1 VHTCSSAL
9 LSTVVAALLR
19 RRADCEEGVGL
30 GVAPSID
37 IISSCEP
44 SDMAIDMG
52 VSAIAIDDA
61 GDPSCIIA
69 VDLAAEAGVVAVA
82 IAAGT
87 AVVAAFRGDDGSGGG
102 STLSDTVQMGY

>member
-1 VHTCSSAL
+1 VHTCSNVL

-19 RRADCEEGVGL
+19 RRVDCEDGL
-30 GVAPSID
+30 RFGVAPSID

-44 SDMAIDMG
+44 SDIAIDMG
-52 VSAIAIDDA
+52 VSAIAIEDD
-61 GDPSCIIA
+61 GEPSCIIA
-69 VDLAAEAGVVAVA
+69 VDPTAEAGVVAVP

-87 AVVAAFRGDDGSGGG
+87 AVVAAFRGDDGSSGG